1 MGVDVRIKCSVCA
14 WRENCV
20 KKHTI
25 KETAAHCPDY
35 VWDLKLGP
43 EEDGSVPPPR
53 DGHKKIVDPF
63 A

>member
-14 WRENCV
+14 WREKCT

-25 KETAAHCPDY
+25 KESAAHCPDY
-35 VWDLKLGP
+35 VRDLAFGP
-43 EEDGSVPPPR
+43 EDDGVAPPSEP
-53 DGHKKIVDPF
+53 HKKIVDPF